1 MHHQAAVTGARKLPH
16 GNVISDPPTIAAA
29 TAKKGCVPAPFS
41 TALMPL
47 RASGRQGLAG
57 RFIWH
62 EVGCATT

>member
-1 MHHQAAVTGARKLPH
+1 MHHEAAVTDARKLPH

-29 TAKKGCVPAPFS
+29 TAKKGRVPAPRFQ
-41 TALMPL
+41 AIGH
-47 RASGRQGLAG
+47 RHAAQGLAG